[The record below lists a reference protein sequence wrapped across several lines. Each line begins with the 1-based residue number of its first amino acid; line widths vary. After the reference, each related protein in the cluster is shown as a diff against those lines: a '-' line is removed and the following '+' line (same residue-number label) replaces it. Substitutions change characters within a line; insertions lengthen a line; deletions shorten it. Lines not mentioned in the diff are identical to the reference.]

1 MALTIKEAIELLKWV
16 RISNRNIEENNATI
30 SGIVSQL
37 EADSIPVFN
46 KTIHLVISYDTGAN
60 ALDAVDA
67 IKARV
72 QGGETSGE
80 AVSPDYAYN
89 FYLE

>member
-16 RISNRNIEENNATI
+16 RISNRNIEENYTTI
-30 SGIVSQL
+30 SGITEQL
-37 EADSIPVFN
+37 NNESIPVFS
-46 KTIHLVISYDTGAN
+46 KTIHLVISYDTGVN
-60 ALDAVDA
+60 ALAAVDA

-72 QGGETSGE
+72 QGGDTSGD
-80 AVSPDYAYN
+80 AVNVDYAYD